1 MPRDNIITGLDVG
14 STAIRIVVG
23 QKSRNDERLHIVG
36 AVEAP
41 AQGISKGVVNSVEDA
56 VSSIS
61 LALEKIERMVGQP
74 VDHAWIGISG
84 SHIIAQESRGVVAV
98 SKPDG
103 EIRAEDVERAIGAAR
118 AVSIPPNYEIIHVI
132 PKSFTVDS
140 QIGIK
145 DPIGMTGIRLEVET
159 QIIQGLTAQIKNLTK
174 CIYRTGLDIDDLVLS
189 VLASAESVLT
199 NRQKDLGVVVMN
211 LGGATTSL
219 SVFEEGD
226 VLHTAVLP
234 VGSEY
239 ITNDIAIGLRISIET
254 AEKIKVREG
263 SCVLKDLK
271 KNEEIKY
278 SEVGGIEE
286 GSFSKKQVAEIIEAR
301 VEEIMEKVDKELKKI
316 GKSGMLP
323 AGAVLTGGG
332 AKLSGLVEAAK
343 TYLRLPA
350 SLGYPQELVSNLDKV
365 SDLSFTTA
373 IGLVLWG
380 SELQKTASHFPFS
393 QFKTVDKATHQLK
406 KWFKSLLP

>member
-1 MPRDNIITGLDVG
+1 
-14 STAIRIVVG
+14 
-23 QKSRNDERLHIVG
+23 
-36 AVEAP
+36 
-41 AQGISKGVVNSVEDA
+41 
-56 VSSIS
+56 
-61 LALEKIERMVGQP
+61 
-74 VDHAWIGISG
+74 
-84 SHIIAQESRGVVAV
+84 
-98 SKPDG
+98 
-103 EIRAEDVERAIGAAR
+103 
-118 AVSIPPNYEIIHVI
+118 
-132 PKSFTVDS
+132 
-140 QIGIK
+140 
-145 DPIGMTGIRLEVET
+145 
-159 QIIQGLTAQIKNLTK
+159 
-174 CIYRTGLDIDDLVLS
+174 
-189 VLASAESVLT
+189 
-199 NRQKDLGVVVMN
+199 
-211 LGGATTSL
+211 
-219 SVFEEGD
+219 
-226 VLHTAVLP
+226 
-234 VGSEY
+234 
-239 ITNDIAIGLRISIET
+239 
-254 AEKIKVREG
+254 
-263 SCVLKDLK
+263 LK